1 VSPDEVVRTVI
12 APVGATRRAQRA
24 NLLQYLCQI
33 QHQLN
38 CIPAAAIC
46 QLAKALEISAA
57 EVRGVIEFYA
67 FLHELPRGQYDILFS
82 DNITDQMLGSHNLL
96 AQLCKRLG
104 VEPGIPRDDLRVTID
119 TTSCTGICD
128 QGPALLVNGLV
139 ISRLDNS
146 RIEQL
151 VDLIESE
158 IDITE
163 WPQNFFL
170 VEDNIHRRDQLLS
183 KQTADL
189 TPDGSALRALLE
201 HDRTTLLETIETS
214 GLRGRGGAGFGTGM
228 KWRFCKQAEAD
239 CRYVVCNADEGEP
252 GTFKDR
258 VLLNSYADS
267 VFEGMTLCAGIIG
280 AQHGFLY
287 LRGEYRYL
295 LESLQKV
302 LQRRRDNKLLGRNI
316 LGKQGFDFDID
327 IHLGAGAYICG
338 EESSLIE
345 SLEGNRGI
353 PRKRPP
359 FPVTQGYL
367 NKPTVNNNVET
378 FMAAAKIAVLGADW
392 FRRSGTAN
400 SPGTKL
406 LSISGDCARP
416 GVYEYPFGVTIRQ
429 VLDDCGAENTQAV
442 QLAGAAGTTLPTSET
457 DRCIAFEDVAT
468 GGSFM
473 VFNNDRDLLE
483 MVQNFTHFFAH
494 ESCGFCT
501 PCRVGGELLKDL
513 VDKLVNGHATH
524 HDIGEIETIGALMQ
538 DASHCGLGSTAPN
551 PILDL
556 LKHFPQLVEKKLAN
570 SSYEPAF
577 DLDAALQEARDI
589 SGRDDAGA
597 HIESRS

>member
-1 VSPDEVVRTVI
+1 M
-12 APVGATRRAQRA
+12 GAAHQAQRT

-38 CIPAAAIC
+38 CIPAAAIS
-46 QLAKALEISAA
+46 QLAGALEISAA

-67 FLHELPRGQYDILFS
+67 FLHEQPRGQYDILFS
-82 DNITDQMLGSHNLL
+82 DNITDQMLGSRNLL
-96 AQLCKRLG
+96 AQLCKRLDAD
-104 VEPGIPRDDLRVTID
+104 PGIPRDDLRVTID
-119 TTSCTGICD
+119 TTSCTGICE

-146 RIEQL
+146 RIEQIA
-151 VDLIESE
+151 DLIESE
-158 IDITE
+158 VDVTE
-163 WPQNFFL
+163 WPQAFFL

-183 KQTADL
+183 KQTAGQ

-201 HDRTTLLETIETS
+201 HDENTLLETIETS
-214 GLRGRGGAGFGTGM
+214 GLQGRGGAGFGTGK
-228 KWRFCKQAEAD
+228 KWRLSKQTEAD

-267 VFEGMTLCAGIIG
+267 VFEGMTLCAGIIH
-280 AQHGFLY
+280 AQHGYLY

-295 LESLQKV
+295 LESLQQV

-345 SLEGNRGI
+345 SLEGKRGI

-359 FPVTQGYL
+359 FPATDGYL
-367 NKPTVNNNVET
+367 NKPTVINNVET
-378 FMAAAKIAVLGADW
+378 FMAAAKIAALGADW
-392 FRRSGTAN
+392 FRSSGTAD

-406 LSISGDCARP
+406 LSISGDCKRP
-416 GVYEYPFGVTIRQ
+416 GIYEYPFGVTIRQ
-429 VLDDCGAENTQAV
+429 ILDDCGAENTQAV
-442 QLAGAAGTTLPTSET
+442 QIAGAAGTTLPITET

-468 GGSFM
+468 AGSFM
-473 VFNNDRDLLE
+473 VFNNDRDLFE

-494 ESCGFCT
+494 ESCGLCT

-524 HDIGEIETIGALMQ
+524 YDIGEIETIGALMQ
-538 DASHCGLGSTAPN
+538 DASHCGLGSTAPS

-556 LKHFPQLVEKKLAN
+556 LKHFPQLVEKKLAHSN
-570 SSYEPAF
+570 YEPAF

-589 SGRDDAGA
+589 TGRDDAGA
-597 HIESRS
+597 HIESLS

>member
-1 VSPDEVVRTVI
+1 M
-12 APVGATRRAQRA
+12 GAAHQAQRT

-38 CIPAAAIC
+38 CIPAAAIS
-46 QLAKALEISAA
+46 QLAGALEISAA

-67 FLHELPRGQYDILFS
+67 FLHEQPRGQYDILFS
-82 DNITDQMLGSHNLL
+82 DNITDQMLGSRNLL
-96 AQLCKRLG
+96 AQLCKRLDT
-104 VEPGIPRDDLRVTID
+104 EPGIPREDLRVTID
-119 TTSCTGICD
+119 TTSCTGICE

-139 ISRLDNS
+139 VSRLDNS
-146 RIEQL
+146 RIEQIA
-151 VDLIESE
+151 DLIESE
-158 IDITE
+158 VDVTE
-163 WPQNFFL
+163 WPQAFFL

-183 KQTADL
+183 KQTAGL

-201 HDRTTLLETIETS
+201 HDENTLLETIETS
-214 GLRGRGGAGFGTGM
+214 GLQGRGGAGFGTGK
-228 KWRFCKQAEAD
+228 KWRLSKQTEAD

-267 VFEGMTLCAGIIG
+267 VFEGMTLCAGIIH
-280 AQHGFLY
+280 AQHGYLY

-295 LESLQKV
+295 LEPLQQV

-345 SLEGNRGI
+345 SLEGKRGI

-359 FPVTQGYL
+359 FPATDGYL
-367 NKPTVNNNVET
+367 NKPTVINNVET
-378 FMAAAKIAVLGADW
+378 FMAAAKIAALGADW
-392 FRRSGTAN
+392 FRSSGTAD

-406 LSISGDCARP
+406 LSISGDCKRP
-416 GVYEYPFGVTIRQ
+416 GIYEYPFGVTIRQ
-429 VLDDCGAENTQAV
+429 ILDDCGAENTQAV
-442 QLAGAAGTTLPTSET
+442 QIAGAAGTTLPITET

-468 GGSFM
+468 AGSFM
-473 VFNNDRDLLE
+473 VFNNDRDLFE

-494 ESCGFCT
+494 ESCGLCT

-524 HDIGEIETIGALMQ
+524 YDIGEIETIGALMQ
-538 DASHCGLGSTAPN
+538 DASHCGLGSTAPS

-556 LKHFPQLVEKKLAN
+556 LKHFPQLVEKKLAHSN
-570 SSYEPAF
+570 YEPAF

-589 SGRDDAGA
+589 TGRDDAGA
-597 HIESRS
+597 HIESLS